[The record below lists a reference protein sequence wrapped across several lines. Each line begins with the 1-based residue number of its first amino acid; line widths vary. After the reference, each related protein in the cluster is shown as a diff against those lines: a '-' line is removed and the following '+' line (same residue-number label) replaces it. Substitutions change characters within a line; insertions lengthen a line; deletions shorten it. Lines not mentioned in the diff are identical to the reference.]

1 MAVISF
7 FGYFMIAALLFYRGG
22 VCNHSGHYRM
32 GKGYPVGS
40 ITRRIVAYPVISPGV
55 TPDGFKTMKMET
67 MIKAV
72 FLDIDGTLVSFDTH
86 RVPESAVKAVRELRA
101 KGIQVFIATGRH
113 MQFINNLGDMEFD
126 GYITLN
132 GSYCYAGRDRVI
144 YKRGIADEDI
154 RDLVRF
160 LKTEEEFPCIF
171 VRERDAF
178 LNKDSKEVEKLLQLI
193 DLATPPVK
201 GVDEALR
208 GEVYQLLAFFTPEL
222 EKRVMALLKDCEA
235 TRWTSAFADIVP
247 AGGSKR
253 IGMEKILEYFGI
265 AREETIAFGDG
276 GNDIP
281 MLEYAGIG
289 IAMGNTAEKVTRS
302 ADFVTR
308 SVDDDGVEY
317 ALKHFG
323 LL

>member
-1 MAVISF
+1 
-7 FGYFMIAALLFYRGG
+7 
-22 VCNHSGHYRM
+22 
-32 GKGYPVGS
+32 
-40 ITRRIVAYPVISPGV
+40 
-55 TPDGFKTMKMET
+55 MKMET

-265 AREETIAFGDG
+265 AREETMAFGDG